1 LNGRGTNSYVL
12 LCSRACIS
20 MIMAGLLLFRRS
32 SASLTILGIVIEDIV
47 EIKENRK
54 ETTYASREKCK

>member
-1 LNGRGTNSYVL
+1 
-12 LCSRACIS
+12 